1 MAKTIY
7 KKKIKNGRE
16 YYFFRLRH
24 KNLRKPKDIYAPT
37 VKELEEKIKNISKD
51 LDNNI
56 KDTREYFDTA
66 FTEWLFNIHFIKLK
80 ETSQNTYES
89 IYRVHIKK
97 CELSDIKINELCA
110 ADIQR
115 YYNNLIKKGA
125 TAYTVRQIHRL
136 INPFIRYL
144 YDNDIII
151 KDFTRAI
158 QLPKEN
164 EKTKM
169 EKADKIN
176 PFTLE
181 EQKKFVQIIKGH
193 IYEVLFLTAL
203 YSGLRRGEILAL
215 TWDDINFDECYI
227 DVNKTTSRVKS
238 VSEEG
243 RGESRAIVQ
252 TPKTKGSIR
261 KVNIPVSLVNILRK
275 YKIKQAETILKSNGR
290 YENNNLVFTNRRGRY
305 LSPSHVVGKL
315 KEVLADNG
323 MESRRFHDLRHTYAT
338 RLFELGESPKKVQT
352 LLGHS
357 NISITLNTYT
367 HVLDDEKGKTVSK
380 LEILFNEIE
389 GDK

>member
-1 MAKTIY
+1 MARTIY
-7 KKKIKNGRE
+7 KKKIKNGKE

-24 KNLRKPKDIYAPT
+24 KNLRKPKDIYSPT
-37 VKELEEKIKNISKD
+37 VEGLKEKIRSITRD

-56 KDTREYFDTA
+56 KQTKEYFDTA

-80 ETSQNTYES
+80 ETSKNTYES

-97 CELSDIKINELCA
+97 CELSDIKVNDLCV
-110 ADIQR
+110 ADFQR
-115 YYNNLIKKGA
+115 YYNNLIKKA
-125 TAYTVRQIHRL
+125 VTPYTVRQVHRL

-151 KDFTRAI
+151 KNFARAI

-164 EKTKM
+164 EKTKL
-169 EKADKIN
+169 EKADRIN

-181 EQKKFVQIIKGH
+181 EQKKFIQIIKGNV
-193 IYEVLFLTAL
+193 YEVLFLTAL

-227 DVNKTTSRVKS
+227 DVNKTTSRIKS

-243 RGESRAIVQ
+243 RGESKSIVQ

-261 KVNIPVSLVNILRK
+261 KVNIPISLVNVLRK
-275 YKIKQAETILKSNGR
+275 YKIKQAETILKSNGI
-290 YENNNLVFTNRRGRY
+290 YQNNNLVFANRKGQY

-315 KEVLADNG
+315 KEVLANNG
-323 MESRRFHDLRHTYAT
+323 MEERRFHDLRHTYAT

-367 HVLDDEKGKTVSK
+367 HVLEDEKEKTVSK
-380 LEILFNEIE
+380 LENLFNEIE
-389 GDK
+389 AK